1 MDIVEKVLSVAQA
14 IHAQFEQVKCC
25 KHQCQRLV
33 ERIQILLEPVRIL
46 KAQSPK
52 HISHHEE
59 ELLKKLLR
67 VMREAQKLVMKYT
80 QTSWIQKFLRA
91 RSTSEE
97 FVWVNESLEDIAQGL
112 ALLLQAE
119 QKQAFLEAFQA
130 KTRRRQDAE
139 DLMDDRAF
147 LDQVIA
153 STEEPKD
160 VSGDIYIDRQSVE
173 SKVDWMQT
181 LKKVNV
187 GKREDITEIERDQLT
202 FYRHLQD
209 TESYDLYEGE
219 YLKYPVAI
227 KTFKRPLTTDP
238 AKVRDIFEKE
248 IQTLKKFESPN
259 ILRMYGIC
267 IEEKDGS
274 PCFSIVMEYCK
285 HGTLRDV
292 LTKQQHLSW
301 EVRIRMALGA
311 ARGLYSLG
319 QSPAMPQLSGFELG
333 ETESSIKRKAKKN
346 WKQVSMLAYIAPEN
360 LKERNYPYKRP
371 SEIYSFGIVL
381 WEIATSKIPFEGCT
395 PQEIMEKIC
404 DHHYRDP
411 VGEDCP
417 EVLRKIIDQCR
428 AFDPSQRPSAEG
440 HAAPASEESSQ
451 AAESRW
457 LPEDCQCQCNK
468 KAKRSDIVILYA
480 RTLKALDTSE
490 QERMKSSLEKE
501 QLLRKQAEL
510 ESAQSR
516 LQLQVLTDE
525 CSKLRKQVQSMD
537 LEIQHLRNGVE
548 IAPYSPSLSENKS
561 SWSIWKREHKR

>member
-1 MDIVEKVLSVAQA
+1 MDIVERVLSVAQA

-46 KAQSPK
+46 KAQPPK

-91 RSTSEE
+91 HSASEE

-112 ALLLQAE
+112 SLLLQAE

-130 KTRRRQDAE
+130 KTRHRQDAE

-160 VSGDIYIDRQSVE
+160 VSGDIYINRQSVE
-173 SKVDWMQT
+173 SKVDWMQSELNQIVRVMES

-187 GKREDITEIERDQLT
+187 GKREDITEIGRDHLT

-301 EVRIRMALGA
+301 EIRIRMALGA
-311 ARGLYSLG
+311 ARGLYRLHWTEEKSRLHG
-319 QSPAMPQLSGFELG
+319 CICSSKFLVAGDYCVKLSGFELG

-346 WKQVSMLAYIAPEN
+346 WKQVSMLAYVAPEN

-395 PQEIMEKIC
+395 PQEIIEKIC

-417 EVLRKIIDQCR
+417 EALRKIIDHCR
-428 AFDPSQRPSAEG
+428 AFDPSERPSAE
-440 HAAPASEESSQ
+440 E
-451 AAESRW
+451 
-457 LPEDCQCQCNK
+457 
-468 KAKRSDIVILYA
+468 IVDLLA
-480 RTLKALDTSE
+480 D
-490 QERMKSSLEKE
+490 LEK
-501 QLLRKQAEL
+501 
-510 ESAQSR
+510 SR
-516 LQLQVLTDE
+516 NQG
-525 CSKLRKQVQSMD
+525 S
-537 LEIQHLRNGVE
+537 
-548 IAPYSPSLSENKS
+548 
-561 SWSIWKREHKR
+561 

>member
-1 MDIVEKVLSVAQA
+1 MDIVEMVFSVAQA

-33 ERIQILLEPVRIL
+33 ERIEILLEPVRIL
-46 KAQSPK
+46 QAQSSK
-52 HISHHEE
+52 RLSHHEE
-59 ELLKKLLR
+59 ALLKKLLLALG
-67 VMREAQKLVMKYT
+67 EAQKLVMKYS
-80 QTSWIQKFLRA
+80 QSSWIQKFLRA
-91 RSTSEE
+91 HSAGEE
-97 FVWVNESLEDIAQGL
+97 FVWVNDSLGDIAQGL
-112 ALLLQAE
+112 SLLLQAE
-119 QKQAFLEAFQA
+119 QKQNFLEAFQA
-130 KTRRRQDAE
+130 KICRRQDAE
-139 DLMDDRAF
+139 DLRDDKAF

-160 VSGDIYIDRQSVE
+160 VAGEIYIDRQCME
-173 SKVDWMQT
+173 SKVDWMQSELNKIVR

-187 GKREDITEIERDQLT
+187 GKREDITEISRDQLT

-248 IQTLKKFESPN
+248 VQTLKKFESPN

-311 ARGLYSLG
+311 ARGLYRLHQTEEKSRLHG
-319 QSPAMPQLSGFELG
+319 CICSSKFLVAGDYCVKLSGFELG

-346 WKQVSMLAYIAPEN
+346 WQQVSMLAYVAPEN
-360 LKERNYPYKRP
+360 LKDISYTYQRP
-371 SEIYSFGIVL
+371 CEIYSFGIVL

-404 DHHYRDP
+404 NHHYCDP
-411 VGEDCP
+411 VGEGCP
-417 EVLRKIIDQCR
+417 ADLRKVIDQCR
-428 AFDPSQRPSAEG
+428 AFDPSQRPSAE
-440 HAAPASEESSQ
+440 
-451 AAESRW
+451 
-457 LPEDCQCQCNK
+457 
-468 KAKRSDIVILYA
+468 
-480 RTLKALDTSE
+480 
-490 QERMKSSLEKE
+490 
-501 QLLRKQAEL
+501 
-510 ESAQSR
+510 
-516 LQLQVLTDE
+516 
-525 CSKLRKQVQSMD
+525 
-537 LEIQHLRNGVE
+537 
-548 IAPYSPSLSENKS
+548 
-561 SWSIWKREHKR
+561 

>member
-1 MDIVEKVLSVAQA
+1 MDIVERVFSVAQA
-14 IHAQFEQVKCC
+14 IHTQFEQVKCC

-33 ERIQILLEPVRIL
+33 ERIQILLKPVRIL
-46 KAQSPK
+46 RAQSQK

-67 VMREAQKLVMKYT
+67 ALGEAQKLVMKYS
-80 QTSWIQKFLRA
+80 QTSWIQKFLSA
-91 RSTSEE
+91 HSASEE

-112 ALLLQAE
+112 SLLLQAE

-130 KTRRRQDAE
+130 KTCRRQDAE
-139 DLMDDRAF
+139 DLRDDKAF

-160 VSGDIYIDRQSVE
+160 LAGEIYMDRQSME
-173 SKVDWMQT
+173 SRVDWMQSE
-181 LKKVNV
+181 LNKIVNV

-227 KTFKRPLTTDP
+227 KTFKRPLTTDIV
-238 AKVRDIFEKE
+238 KVRDIFERE

-292 LTKQQHLSW
+292 LSKQQHLSW

-311 ARGLYSLG
+311 ARGLYRLHQTEEKSRLHG
-319 QSPAMPQLSGFELG
+319 CICSSKFLVAGDYCVKLSGFELG

-346 WKQVSMLAYIAPEN
+346 WKHISMLAYAAPEN
-360 LKERNYPYKRP
+360 LKDISYPYKRP
-371 SEIYSFGIVL
+371 CEIYSFGIVL

-404 DHHYRDP
+404 NHHYQDP

-417 EVLRKIIDQCR
+417 SELQKIINQCR
-428 AFDPSQRPSAEG
+428 AFDPSQRPSAE
-440 HAAPASEESSQ
+440 
-451 AAESRW
+451 
-457 LPEDCQCQCNK
+457 
-468 KAKRSDIVILYA
+468 
-480 RTLKALDTSE
+480 
-490 QERMKSSLEKE
+490 
-501 QLLRKQAEL
+501 
-510 ESAQSR
+510 
-516 LQLQVLTDE
+516 
-525 CSKLRKQVQSMD
+525 
-537 LEIQHLRNGVE
+537 
-548 IAPYSPSLSENKS
+548 
-561 SWSIWKREHKR
+561 

>member
-1 MDIVEKVLSVAQA
+1 MDIVERVLSVAQA
-14 IHAQFEQVKCC
+14 IHTQFEQVKCC

-46 KAQSPK
+46 KAQPLK

-67 VMREAQKLVMKYT
+67 VLGEAQKLVMKYS
-80 QTSWIQKFLRA
+80 QSSWIQKFLRA
-91 RSTSEE
+91 HSAGEE
-97 FVWVNESLEDIAQGL
+97 FVRMNESLEDIAQGL
-112 ALLLQAE
+112 SLLLQAE

-130 KTRRRQDAE
+130 KICRRQDAE
-139 DLMDDRAF
+139 DLQDDRAF
-147 LDQVIA
+147 LVQVIA
-153 STEEPKD
+153 STEEPEDMAKK
-160 VSGDIYIDRQSVE
+160 IYIDRQCME
-173 SKVDWMQT
+173 NKVDWMQSE
-181 LKKVNV
+181 LNKIVNV
-187 GKREDITEIERDQLT
+187 DKREDITEIERDHLT

-238 AKVRDIFEKE
+238 AKVRDIFDKE

-292 LTKQQHLSW
+292 LTKQRHLSW

-311 ARGLYSLG
+311 ARGLYRLHQTEEKSRLHG
-319 QSPAMPQLSGFELG
+319 CICSSKFLVAGDYCVKLSGFELC

-346 WKQVSMLAYIAPEN
+346 WKQVSMMAYIAPEN
-360 LKERNYPYKRP
+360 LKDVNYPYKRP
-371 SEIYSFGIVL
+371 CEIYSFGIVL

-395 PQEIMEKIC
+395 PEEIIEKIC
-404 DHHYRDP
+404 NHHYRDP

-417 EVLRKIIDQCR
+417 ADLRKVIDQCR
-428 AFDPSQRPSAEG
+428 ALDPSERPSAE
-440 HAAPASEESSQ
+440 
-451 AAESRW
+451 
-457 LPEDCQCQCNK
+457 
-468 KAKRSDIVILYA
+468 
-480 RTLKALDTSE
+480 
-490 QERMKSSLEKE
+490 
-501 QLLRKQAEL
+501 
-510 ESAQSR
+510 
-516 LQLQVLTDE
+516 
-525 CSKLRKQVQSMD
+525 
-537 LEIQHLRNGVE
+537 
-548 IAPYSPSLSENKS
+548 
-561 SWSIWKREHKR
+561 

>member
-1 MDIVEKVLSVAQA
+1 MDIVERVFSVAQA

-46 KAQSPK
+46 RAQPAN

-67 VMREAQKLVMKYT
+67 ALGEAQKLVTKYS

-91 RSTSEE
+91 HSAGEE
-97 FVWVNESLEDIAQGL
+97 FVWVSESLEDIAQGL
-112 ALLLQAE
+112 SLLLQAE

-130 KTRRRQDAE
+130 KICRRQDAE
-139 DLMDDRAF
+139 DLKDDKAF

-160 VSGDIYIDRQSVE
+160 MDREIYIDRQCME
-173 SKVDWMQT
+173 SKVDWMQS

-187 GKREDITEIERDQLT
+187 GKREDITEIQRDHLT

-292 LTKQQHLSW
+292 LTKQRHLSW

-311 ARGLYSLG
+311 ARGLYRLHQTEEKSRLHG
-319 QSPAMPQLSGFELG
+319 CISSSKFLLAEDYCVKLSGFELC

-346 WKQVSMLAYIAPEN
+346 WRQVSMLAYVAPEN
-360 LKERNYPYKRP
+360 LKDINYPYKRP
-371 SEIYSFGIVL
+371 CEIYSFGIVL

-395 PQEIMEKIC
+395 PQEIIEKIC
-404 DHHYRDP
+404 NQHYRDP

-417 EVLRKIIDQCR
+417 TELRKVIDQCR
-428 AFDPSQRPSAEG
+428 AFVPSQRPSAE
-440 HAAPASEESSQ
+440 E
-451 AAESRW
+451 
-457 LPEDCQCQCNK
+457 
-468 KAKRSDIVILYA
+468 IVDSLA
-480 RTLKALDTSE
+480 D
-490 QERMKSSLEKE
+490 LEK
-501 QLLRKQAEL
+501 
-510 ESAQSR
+510 
-516 LQLQVLTDE
+516 
-525 CSKLRKQVQSMD
+525 
-537 LEIQHLRNGVE
+537 
-548 IAPYSPSLSENKS
+548 
-561 SWSIWKREHKR
+561 

>member
-1 MDIVEKVLSVAQA
+1 MDIVERVLSVAQA
-14 IHAQFEQVKCC
+14 IHTQFEQVKCC

-46 KAQSPK
+46 KAQLPK
-52 HISHHEE
+52 HISHHEKK
-59 ELLKKLLR
+59 LLKKLLR
-67 VMREAQKLVMKYT
+67 VLGEAQKLVMKYS

-91 RSTSEE
+91 RSNSEE

-112 ALLLQAE
+112 SLLLQAE

-139 DLMDDRAF
+139 DLRDDRAF

-153 STEEPKD
+153 STEQPKE
-160 VSGDIYIDRQSVE
+160 VSGEIYIDRE
-173 SKVDWMQT
+173 CMETKVDWMQNE
-181 LKKVNV
+181 LNKIVNV
-187 GKREDITEIERDQLT
+187 GKREDITEIERDHLT
-202 FYRHLQD
+202 LYRHLQD

-219 YLKYPVAI
+219 YLKYPVAV

-292 LTKQQHLSW
+292 LTKQRHLSW

-311 ARGLYSLG
+311 ARGLYRLHWTEEKSRLHG
-319 QSPAMPQLSGFELG
+319 CICSSKFLVAGDYCVKLSGFELC

-346 WKQVSMLAYIAPEN
+346 WKQLSMLAYIAPEN
-360 LKERNYPYKRP
+360 LKESSYPYKRP
-371 SEIYSFGIVL
+371 CEIYSFGIVL
-381 WEIATSKIPFEGCT
+381 WEIATSKIPFEGRT

-417 EVLRKIIDQCR
+417 EDLRKVIDRCR
-428 AFDPSQRPSAEG
+428 AFDPSQRPSAE
-440 HAAPASEESSQ
+440 
-451 AAESRW
+451 
-457 LPEDCQCQCNK
+457 
-468 KAKRSDIVILYA
+468 
-480 RTLKALDTSE
+480 
-490 QERMKSSLEKE
+490 
-501 QLLRKQAEL
+501 
-510 ESAQSR
+510 
-516 LQLQVLTDE
+516 
-525 CSKLRKQVQSMD
+525 
-537 LEIQHLRNGVE
+537 
-548 IAPYSPSLSENKS
+548 
-561 SWSIWKREHKR
+561 